1 MAITPKKSAQK
12 PEAATE
18 QVVVEQAVAEVVE
31 AAPATMVKVL
41 NTCKSFLQQP
51 ATGIRIGAG
60 GVAEVKADSWVEL
73 QVASGLLKRVK

>member
-12 PEAATE
+12 SEAVAE
-18 QVVVEQAVAEVVE
+18 QAVVEQAVAEAVE
-31 AAPATMVKVL
+31 KAPTTMVKVL

-51 ATGIRIGAG
+51 STGIRVSIG

-73 QVASGLLKRVK
+73 QVASGLLKLVK